1 MQKHFN
7 LFEKWIYKFSRE
19 VILLSSKYPFIS
31 GFYKLI
37 SLCMRIAIKT
47 NYFHVINSGTASIEL
62 KENDSSFDEAI
73 EFDDTLKFERFNCFY
88 LYKKYVK
95 EIHVRMKQFK
105 DELLA
110 SCLEFILSLPKEL
123 VTHNLDEAFQALE
136 VNFSVFRTN

>member
-47 NYFHVINSGTASIEL
+47 NYFQVISSDSGSIEL

-123 VTHNLDEAFQALE
+123 IAHNLDEAFQALE
-136 VNFSVFRTN
+136 VSSSDL

>member
-1 MQKHFN
+1 
-7 LFEKWIYKFSRE
+7 
-19 VILLSSKYPFIS
+19 
-31 GFYKLI
+31 
-37 SLCMRIAIKT
+37 MRIAIKT
-47 NYFHVINSGTASIEL
+47 NYFHVISDASSIEL
-62 KENDSSFDEAI
+62 KEKDSSFDEAI

-123 VTHNLDEAFQALE
+123 IAHNLDEAFQALE
-136 VNFSVFRTN
+136 VSLLVL